1 MTNQTAKAFHRT
13 EFQKLRPPTERKVIN
28 AARKAGL
35 VDSMGELV
43 HWLGAYVRDEKLRE
57 FAR

>member
-1 MTNQTAKAFHRT
+1 MENTKTFYRN
-13 EFQKLRPPTERKVIN
+13 EFMKLRPPTERKVIN

-35 VDSMGELV
+35 LDSMSELV
-43 HWLGAYVRDEKLRE
+43 HWLGAYVREEKLRE